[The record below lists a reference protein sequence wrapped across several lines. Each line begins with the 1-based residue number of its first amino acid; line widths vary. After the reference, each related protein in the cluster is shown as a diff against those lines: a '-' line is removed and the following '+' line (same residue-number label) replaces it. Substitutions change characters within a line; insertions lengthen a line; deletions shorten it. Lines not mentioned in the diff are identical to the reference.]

1 MKFGKTYTNKLV
13 SFADRY
19 FTYDKKTMKREHTD
33 ISFDFYAFRKENGVY
48 TTVCINRNEYGL
60 WACIRKGDNYIVAK
74 HLKSYQE
81 VASFKKM
88 IRCLS

>member
-1 MKFGKTYTNKLV
+1 MKFGKTFTNKLV

-19 FTYDKKTMKREHTD
+19 FTYDSKSMRREGTD
-33 ISFDFYAFRKENGVY
+33 ISFDFYAIRKENGQY
-48 TTVCINRNEYGL
+48 TAVCINRNEYGL
-60 WACIRKGDNYIVAK
+60 WACIRKGDDYIYSG

-81 VASFKKM
+81 VANFKKM